1 MGSSS
6 GGSNWIYFTNSNQIQ
21 MISNGTE
28 RARLGSDFDL
38 GANKL
43 LFGSAIGTNTANL
56 YASSGDLKTDD
67 SLNVAGDI
75 YTVALTNYSS
85 TSTVSGWSG
94 SPTISIWYKLV
105 GKTLTVYYSITGT
118 SNSTTASFTLPYT
131 VNSSLTN
138 PLQAMGAQVDNGV
151 DLNGGNI
158 ALTGGSATVAM
169 RRLGGTNFT
178 TSGTKTCIGLIVC
191 EIA

>member
-1 MGSSS
+1 MVFAKEGYVVDNKSK
-6 GGSNWIYFTNSNQIQ
+6 IFF
-21 MISNGTE
+21 GTH
-28 RARLGSDFDL
+28 D
-38 GANKL
+38 
-43 LFGSAIGTNTANL
+43 GTSLAQRMVIK
-56 YASSGDLKTDD
+56 SSGDVVINA
-67 SLNVAGDI
+67 NV

-85 TSTVSGWSG
+85 TSTVAGWSG

-118 SNSTTASFTLPYT
+118 SNSTSASFTLPYT

-158 ALTGGSATVAM
+158 ALTGGSATVSM
-169 RRLGGTNFT
+169 RRLGGANFT